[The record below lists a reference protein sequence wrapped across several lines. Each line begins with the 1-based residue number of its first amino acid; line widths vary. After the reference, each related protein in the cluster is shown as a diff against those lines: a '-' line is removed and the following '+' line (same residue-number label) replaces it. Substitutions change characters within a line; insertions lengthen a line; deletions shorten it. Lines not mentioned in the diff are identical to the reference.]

1 MTSKYDDVTGKVVEE
16 VEYNDRNR
24 PVRIRKYEWNT
35 DGTKAKQ
42 YNYLPNGKL
51 FRRFLSISSQ
61 ISKFDPISLDEMESV
76 KLMNRIDTKFAVPL
90 SMLPAILDA
99 AQKDYYAQEID
110 GKRIATYD
118 TMYYDTESLD
128 MYVRH
133 HDKQLVRQKIR
144 VRQYVESQLT
154 FLEIKR
160 KNNKGRTKKKRIAVP
175 GFDIQGSTFGESKKE
190 LWSVEDFIAAK
201 SRYQWSELSPHL
213 STKFH
218 RITLVNKA
226 KTERLTIDMDLLWT
240 NVVSGEKKTFNDL
253 VIIELKRDG
262 NVPSHMTD
270 IMLDLR
276 VHPFKISKYCI
287 GIALTTPDIKK
298 NRFKNKIRTIEKML
312 AI

>member
-1 MTSKYDDVTGKVVEE
+1 
-16 VEYNDRNR
+16 
-24 PVRIRKYEWNT
+24 
-35 DGTKAKQ
+35 
-42 YNYLPNGKL
+42 
-51 FRRFLSISSQ
+51 
-61 ISKFDPISLDEMESV
+61 MESV

-90 SMLPAILDA
+90 SLLPTILDA

-240 NVVSGEKKTFNDL
+240 NVVSGEKKTFSNL